1 MVYIQIVPIDY
12 CSGQTAGKKVTGCG
26 EKMKTLT
33 IKLYDNVEELSKA
46 GIAVPEDIPI
56 SNDDFELD
64 IVMLAEIYE
73 LIQVDRNGDD
83 ITLHYLDSGVP
94 NSELS

>member
-1 MVYIQIVPIDY
+1 MQWINCREENHWY
-12 CSGQTAGKKVTGCG
+12 GCD

-56 SNDDFELD
+56 SNEDFELD
-64 IVMLAEIYE
+64 IVMFAEIYE
-73 LIQVDRNGDD
+73 LIQVERIGDD

>member
-1 MVYIQIVPIDY
+1 
-12 CSGQTAGKKVTGCG
+12 
-26 EKMKTLT
+26 MKTLT

-46 GIAVPEDIPI
+46 GIVAPEDIPI
-56 SNDDFELD
+56 NDNDFEWD
-64 IVMLAEIYE
+64 IVMFAEIYE

-94 NSELS
+94 KSELS